1 MLAPRIYRFNLIQT
15 SVISRMLSSSASSTS
30 NKRLSPQ
37 PLIKPEKIIPQ
48 IKLEEEK
55 VVIDPLKV
63 RDYFGVHKLFTIKD
77 LFESRV
83 HLGHTPGCATP
94 QMRPFIYG
102 SRFNTSII
110 DLNET
115 TILLR
120 QALNFLAHVA
130 YRGGIIM
137 YIVRQPQLVHM
148 VEKAAVD
155 IGEYAHC
162 RSWSNHTFLA
172 SHATFKGEV
181 RLPDV
186 VVFFHTKDGQ
196 AYIPHPAIID
206 CAKMAIAT
214 VGIVDTDC
222 DPNLISYPIPGNDD
236 SMISQELYIK
246 LINEAILLGKQK
258 RQEDGLAGNL

>member
-1 MLAPRIYRFNLIQT
+1 MNRLALIIYTFF
-15 SVISRMLSSSASSTS
+15 S
-30 NKRLSPQ
+30 
-37 PLIKPEKIIPQ
+37 
-48 IKLEEEK
+48 
-55 VVIDPLKV
+55 
-63 RDYFGVHKLFTIKD
+63 LF
-77 LFESRV
+77 S
-83 HLGHTPGCATP
+83 
-94 QMRPFIYG
+94 
-102 SRFNTSII
+102 
-110 DLNET
+110 
-115 TILLR
+115 
-120 QALNFLAHVA
+120 
-130 YRGGIIM
+130 
-137 YIVRQPQLVHM
+137 
-148 VEKAAVD
+148 
-155 IGEYAHC
+155 
-162 RSWSNHTFLA
+162 
-172 SHATFKGEV
+172 ATFKGEV

>member
-1 MLAPRIYRFNLIQT
+1 MVGRPQSFIEKFYKIFINRLALIIYTFF
-15 SVISRMLSSSASSTS
+15 
-30 NKRLSPQ
+30 
-37 PLIKPEKIIPQ
+37 PL
-48 IKLEEEK
+48 
-55 VVIDPLKV
+55 
-63 RDYFGVHKLFTIKD
+63 F
-77 LFESRV
+77 S
-83 HLGHTPGCATP
+83 
-94 QMRPFIYG
+94 
-102 SRFNTSII
+102 
-110 DLNET
+110 
-115 TILLR
+115 
-120 QALNFLAHVA
+120 
-130 YRGGIIM
+130 
-137 YIVRQPQLVHM
+137 
-148 VEKAAVD
+148 
-155 IGEYAHC
+155 
-162 RSWSNHTFLA
+162 
-172 SHATFKGEV
+172 ATFKGEV